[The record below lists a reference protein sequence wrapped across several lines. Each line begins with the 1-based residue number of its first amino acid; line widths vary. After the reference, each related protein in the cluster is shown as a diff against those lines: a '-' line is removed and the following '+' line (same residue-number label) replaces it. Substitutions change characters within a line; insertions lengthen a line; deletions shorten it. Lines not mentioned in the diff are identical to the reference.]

1 MRAGRIKISTREF
14 EVVDHPIPE
23 PSLGQVRLQ
32 VKAAGVCLSD
42 VHLLDSTLSPGYLE
56 GDEVTIGHEVSGIID
71 VLGIFYD
78 ATLEFSATKYAT
90 ISIVL
95 PVFYNLKHKLKFHST
110 DSSFKKFLK
119 SILNS
124 SLNFYFDQYVKC
136 NLDHY
141 VAATFLDNRKKMFS
155 ILE

>member
-56 GDEVTIGHEVSGIID
+56 GDEVTIGH
-71 VLGIFYD
+71 
-78 ATLEFSATKYAT
+78 
-90 ISIVL
+90 
-95 PVFYNLKHKLKFHST
+95 
-110 DSSFKKFLK
+110 
-119 SILNS
+119 
-124 SLNFYFDQYVKC
+124 
-136 NLDHY
+136 
-141 VAATFLDNRKKMFS
+141 
-155 ILE
+155 